1 MQHLVGNLDG
11 LRVLVG
17 MECSGIIRDEFR
29 KRGADAWS
37 CDLKPCEGDS
47 RWHLQGNVFQEVYAD
62 RWDLGIFH
70 PECRYLTVAGAR
82 WQTEKSGWMDKQ
94 AEAIEFAEAVWGLRR
109 YIPHLAVENPVGF
122 LSTRSKLGKPT
133 QIVQPWMFGDEY
145 KKGTCWWLHNLPGLL
160 PTSDSDGSNA
170 VSACWLH
177 PPTKDP
183 EERRTNRARTYP
195 GHAAAIADQWGAFC
209 IANAGT
215 EALREAQK
223 GQ

>member
-1 MQHLVGNLDG
+1 MKRFVGNLDG

-29 KRGADAWS
+29 KRGASAWS
-37 CDLKPCEGDS
+37 CDLKACEGDPT
-47 RWHLQGNVFQEVYAD
+47 WHIQDDVFHVLN
-62 RWDLGIFH
+62 RGWDLAIFH

-82 WQTEKSGWMDKQ
+82 WQTEKPGWMEKQ
-94 AEAIEFAEAVWGLRR
+94 AEAIRFAEACWDARHIV
-109 YIPHLAVENPVGF
+109 PHVAIENPVGF

-133 QIVQPWMFGDEY
+133 QIVQPWMFGDEF
-145 KKGTCWWLHNLPGLL
+145 KKGTCWWLHGLPKLV

-170 VSACWLH
+170 VPACWLH
-177 PPTKDP
+177 PPTKRP

-209 IANAGT
+209 MYCQRRASGASGS
-215 EALREAQK
+215 ESP
-223 GQ
+223 